1 MEDTQIQLLTEQLL
15 RFKDSIDARLKRL
28 EQSLTHHQN
37 LEEEKLSAVKSD
49 IRQLKELLHDHET
62 RIRTADDAVISL
74 KTSATIMQAIQAAL
88 TLIAASI
95 AAWLG
100 GRQ

>member
-28 EQSLTHHQN
+28 EQSLNHHQT
-37 LEEEKLSAVKSD
+37 LEEEKLSAVKAD
-49 IRQLKELLHDHET
+49 IKQLKELIHDHET
-62 RIRTADDAVISL
+62 RIRTVDDAVISL
-74 KTSATIMQAIQAAL
+74 KTTATIMQAIQAAL

-100 GRQ
+100 GRK

>member
-15 RFKDSIDARLKRL
+15 RFKDSIDARLNRL
-28 EQSLTHHQN
+28 DQSLKHHQT

-49 IRQLKELLHDHET
+49 IKQLKEIIHDHET
-62 RIRTADDAVISL
+62 RIRTVDDSVISL
-74 KTSATIMQAIQAAL
+74 KTTSTIMQAAQTTL

-100 GRQ
+100 GRK